1 MSMQEV
7 LFTSKM
13 DKTFRNILMLAVGVL
28 LLLFFLPLLLDSE
41 SMTQKDIWTVTI
53 LCIVTLAMLLWFAF
67 DIKYVFKEDHLYL
80 RAGFLFT
87 RIRYEDVESYREV
100 KGLMDVGSGFN
111 LLNSTNAIAILSQKV
126 MLGEV
131 KISPA
136 DQEGFLRELEKRIE
150 AV

>member
-1 MSMQEV
+1 MQDV
-7 LFTSKM
+7 LFTSKI
-13 DKTFRNILMLAVGVL
+13 DKTFRNILMLAVGGL
-28 LLLFFLPLLLDSE
+28 LLLFFLPLLFDSE
-41 SMTQKDIWTVTI
+41 GMTQKDIWTVTI

-67 DIKYVFKEDHLYL
+67 DIKYVFKADHLYV